1 MSTKDHENHNRGV
14 EEQVNKT
21 RRKISLKAILKEEE
35 PQKLSRVMDRIDAS
49 RDVIDSYVSRITGM
63 STKVITTIRNWHKI
77 IERII
82 IEEGREILN
91 LALEELEQELA
102 VAKALKNS
110 KESMELNKQQKDE
123 EKNLRKKESS
133 QKAMQKEIANP
144 EFDSKGIYLDKKEKA
159 QEKTEKSNLDL
170 LIAQELEANRKK
182 AENSSKTAIEIL
194 FKTEAEAEISIS
206 QWEKIPK
213 TQSEK
218 KETSS
223 EPSEMIL
230 EEEEEVV
237 DLSLITKDEILLEQ
251 DDSPLGTSQE
261 EINDS
266 KEYWRRQLEHAVAT
280 HKEPRG
286 SNLEA
291 SLWAPN
297 ENTCE
302 KIGVFKARIAAVPL
316 PGETKEERIKF
327 VEGTLYRSKHIS
339 KIEECFYKGN
349 TWIEISFDCLKGVE
363 ILKEKLKKKEI
374 EWYKVLFEEH
384 NIKLNKER
392 KEETHNKKSQFLI
405 EDTEEGSSQSLKGK
419 NKDFLWITLRD
430 LPLDYSTRE
439 VRRLL
444 KQFGEVED
452 IKVQKHRYFQTAEVK
467 ISIKDKEQENR
478 IRANWVIG
486 LENGK
491 LARLTIGNYDI
502 EKLKEREEF
511 KATLSNVPST
521 ACETLLLRTLSSTGA
536 KAVYIPYN
544 SNRNPRCIAKVFF
557 KSKEDL
563 EKALNR
569 SLYYYNTRLFW
580 KETPE
585 SSARIQR
592 ENNFKRKERSNSPL
606 VEKEIDYGFRKENKN
621 SYKES
626 SKINRSRKASL
637 EKSQHQSCF
646 ERSIAST
653 LDKLLSRLDNLEEKW
668 ESRQKPRAYRGPNR
682 S

>member
-1 MSTKDHENHNRGV
+1 MSIKEHEYHSGTE
-14 EEQVNKT
+14 EEQGNT
-21 RRKISLKAILKEEE
+21 IRRKISLKAILKEEE
-35 PQKLSRVMDRIDAS
+35 PQKLSRVMDRIEAS
-49 RDVIDSYVSRITGM
+49 RDIIDSYVSRITGM
-63 STKVITTIRNWHKI
+63 SIKDITTIRNWHKI

-91 LALEELEQELA
+91 LALEELEHELA
-102 VAKALKNS
+102 MAKALKFS
-110 KESMELNKQQKDE
+110 KEGIEPSKQQKDE
-123 EKNLRKKESS
+123 EKHLHKNELS
-133 QKAMQKEIANP
+133 QKAVQKETASSEI
-144 EFDSKGIYLDKKEKA
+144 DSKEIYLDREEEAKG
-159 QEKTEKSNLDL
+159 KTERSNLDL
-170 LIAQELEANRKK
+170 LIAHELEANRKK
-182 AENSSKTAIEIL
+182 AEISSKTAIEIL
-194 FKTEAEAEISIS
+194 FKTEAEAEIPIS

-213 TQSEK
+213 TQSREK
-218 KETSS
+218 EMALES
-223 EPSEMIL
+223 SEMIL
-230 EEEEEVV
+230 EEEVI
-237 DLSLITKDEILLEQ
+237 DLSLTTKDEILLECE
-251 DDSPLGTSQE
+251 DSPLGTSQE

-280 HKEPRG
+280 HKESRE

-349 TWIEISFDCLKGVE
+349 TWIEISFDCLKGIE
-363 ILKEKLKKKEI
+363 ILKKKLKKKEI
-374 EWYKVLFEEH
+374 EWYKVLFEEY
-384 NIKLNKER
+384 NIKPNKER
-392 KEETHNKKSQFLI
+392 KEEAYNKKSQSLV
-405 EDTEEGSSQSLKGK
+405 EDTEKSSSQSLKGK

-430 LPLDYSTRE
+430 LPLDYSTHE
-439 VRRLL
+439 IKRLL
-444 KQFGEVED
+444 KHFGEVGD
-452 IKVQKHRYFQTAEVK
+452 TKVQKHRYFQTAEVK
-467 ISIKDKEQENR
+467 IFIKDKEQENR

-502 EKLKEREEF
+502 EELKGREEF
-511 KATLSNVPST
+511 RATLSNVPST
-521 ACETLLLRTLSSTGA
+521 ACETLLLRALSATGA

-585 SSARIQR
+585 YSARMQR

-606 VEKEIDYGFRKENKN
+606 VEKEADLKFRKENKN

-626 SKINRSRKASL
+626 PRINRSRRASL
-637 EKSQHQSCF
+637 EKSQLQSCF

-653 LDKLLSRLDNLEEKW
+653 LDKLLSRLDTLEGKW